1 MIIHSSKSLK
11 NDKLILSNSKEK
23 QSVIKKIDTEEVK
36 LKKKKNNKKPN
47 PAPAP
52 AVEETP
58 VVAEEEEKIDLS
70 EWLKD
75 DIED

>member
-1 MIIHSSKSLK
+1 MISATIRVTWARTVA
-11 NDKLILSNSKEK
+11 IA
-23 QSVIKKIDTEEVK
+23 T
-36 LKKKKNNKKPN
+36 KNNKKPN